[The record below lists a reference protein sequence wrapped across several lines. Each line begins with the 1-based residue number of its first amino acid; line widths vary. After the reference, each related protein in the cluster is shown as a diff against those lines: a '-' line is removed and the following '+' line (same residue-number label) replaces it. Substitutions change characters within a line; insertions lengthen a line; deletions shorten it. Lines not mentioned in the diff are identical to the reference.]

1 MSNIQIFQKQE
12 LGQVRV
18 AGDKDNPLFC
28 LRDIC
33 NVLGIQNGSD
43 IKASI
48 MYEFGYDLD
57 LIYPISDSLGR
68 TQQATFITEPQ
79 LYFVLMRSDK
89 PKAKPFRQWVVN
101 DVLPQIRKTGS
112 YNGFKS
118 PANMVEALELALEQ
132 AKEIEILNNK
142 IEQDKPKVTFAN
154 AVSGSDSSISIG
166 QFAKIL
172 KQNGIE
178 TGRQRLFNYFR
189 EKGYLIRGR
198 TKDFNM
204 PTQKAM
210 EQGLF
215 EVQEKA
221 VALKDKTILSLSPRV
236 TTKGQKFFI
245 EHFTNNQGA
254 VVE

>member
-1 MSNIQIFQKQE
+1 MNSNIQIFKKQE

-18 AGDKDNPLFC
+18 AGDKDSPLFC
-28 LRDIC
+28 LKDVC
-33 NVLGIQNGSD
+33 DVLGITQTKD
-43 IKASI
+43 VKASI
-48 MYEFGYDLD
+48 IREFSKEGDLTEAPVTYS
-57 LIYPISDSLGR
+57 YPIETAGG

-101 DVLPQIRKTGS
+101 EVLPQIRKTGS
-112 YNGFKS
+112 YSLPKTYK
-118 PANMVEALELALEQ
+118 EALAELMTQVENNEMLQ
-132 AKEIEILNNK
+132 AKIDE
-142 IEQDKPKVTFAN
+142 DKPKVAFAN
-154 AVSGSDSSISIG
+154 AISGSDDSISVG

-172 KQNGIE
+172 KQNGVE

-189 EKGYLIRGR
+189 DNGYLIRGR

-215 EVQEKA
+215 EIQEKS
-221 VALKDKTILSLSPRV
+221 VSLKDRTILSLSPRV
-236 TTKGQKFFI
+236 TAKGQAYFI
-245 EHFTNNQGA
+245 NLFKQA
-254 VVE
+254 